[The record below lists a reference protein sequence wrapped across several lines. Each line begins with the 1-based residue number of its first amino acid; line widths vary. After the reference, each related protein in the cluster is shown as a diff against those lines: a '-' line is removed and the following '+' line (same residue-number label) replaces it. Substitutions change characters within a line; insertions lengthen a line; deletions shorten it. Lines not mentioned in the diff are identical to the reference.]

1 MGWCVGGS
9 LSHSFFNIVV
19 PVPSQTGLRAN
30 AGWRLQGGGRA
41 RAGWGVRGA
50 ATLGTEAPQISTNIT
65 SMSAR
70 VRANLKSNLSH
81 TDSVRLRL
89 LLKICTDTIL
99 LPPHTLWFMLFPRC
113 VGYLPIY
120 VSHSYPLSH
129 YQEARLSLFCKRHA
143 LSIEHSRKEASQLS
157 THLPMRPPSASTSF
171 CKRCGNSRQRDVSL
185 KAVPRRDAR
194 RTIQMGRL

>member
-1 MGWCVGGS
+1 MGGKPCMTVVCFFHEWASYGRWGGDRTVKIRVAAMQVC
-9 LSHSFFNIVV
+9 FIV
-19 PVPSQTGLRAN
+19 
-30 AGWRLQGGGRA
+30 
-41 RAGWGVRGA
+41 
-50 ATLGTEAPQISTNIT
+50 IT
-65 SMSAR
+65 
-70 VRANLKSNLSH
+70 
-81 TDSVRLRL
+81 VRLRL
-89 LLKICTDTIL
+89 LLKICTDTIS

-185 KAVPRRDAR
+185 KAVPRRGAR

>member
-1 MGWCVGGS
+1 
-9 LSHSFFNIVV
+9 
-19 PVPSQTGLRAN
+19 
-30 AGWRLQGGGRA
+30 
-41 RAGWGVRGA
+41 
-50 ATLGTEAPQISTNIT
+50 
-65 SMSAR
+65 MSAR

-89 LLKICTDTIL
+89 LLKICTDTIS

-194 RTIQMGRL
+194 CTIKMGRLRRRYRGGTEAGRAMYDKNGTFEKHIARRYRGGTAARRALYDKNGTIKKAGPSTPFGL

>member
-1 MGWCVGGS
+1 MGQSQNGRRSQVGIGTKSKSHLS
-9 LSHSFFNIVV
+9 L
-19 PVPSQTGLRAN
+19 
-30 AGWRLQGGGRA
+30 
-41 RAGWGVRGA
+41 
-50 ATLGTEAPQISTNIT
+50 
-65 SMSAR
+65 
-70 VRANLKSNLSH
+70 

-129 YQEARLSLFCKRHA
+129 FQEAMLSFVCRRHA

-171 CKRCGNSRQRDVSL
+171 CKRCGNSRQRDVSEGGTEAGRSL
-185 KAVPRRDAR
+185 YDENGTPREALPRRDAR
-194 RTIQMGRL
+194 CTIKMGRLRRRYRGGTRDVR